1 MGQLRVIKRR
11 RRMKKL
17 NPKEIIVPIAV
28 LLIICVGV
36 TAILAA
42 VNNLTKEPIA
52 QQAQQKAEQ
61 ARAVVLP
68 NAESFEQVSAELDGV
83 SDAYKGIKNGET
95 VGYTF
100 TASSNGYGGAVEV
113 MVGIDSASGEIS
125 GVSILSQSE
134 TPGLGANA
142 VKSEFTDQYKQKAQ
156 EITVIKNAEPKDG
169 EIEALTGAT
178 ITSKAVTSAVNNA
191 VAAYEEIVKGGE

>member
-1 MGQLRVIKRR
+1 
-11 RRMKKL
+11 MKKL
-17 NPKEIIVPIAV
+17 NPKEIILPIVV
-28 LLIICVGV
+28 LLVICVGV
-36 TAILAA
+36 TAILAS

-52 QQAQQKAEQ
+52 QQTQQKAEQ

-68 NAESFEQVSAELDGV
+68 NAESFEQISAELDGV
-83 SDAYKGIKNGET
+83 SEVCKGLKNGET

-113 MVGIDSASGEIS
+113 MVGIDSKSGEIS
-125 GVSILSQSE
+125 GVSILSQGE

-142 VKSEFTDQYKQKAQ
+142 VKSDFTDQYKQKAQ
-156 EITVIKNAEPKDG
+156 EITVIKNAAPKDG

-178 ITSKAVTSAVNNA
+178 ITSRAVTNAVNSAVK
-191 VAAYEEIVKGGE
+191 AYEEIEKGGE

>member
-1 MGQLRVIKRR
+1 
-11 RRMKKL
+11 MKKL

-83 SDAYKGIKNGET
+83 SDAYKGIKGGET

-113 MVGIDSASGEIS
+113 MVGIDSVSGEIS

-156 EITVIKNAEPKDG
+156 EITVIKNAEPKGG